1 MRLKGFIF
9 CFLLA
14 GFSASAQELNCNVQI
29 NSDKIQ
35 GSNKSVFTTLQK
47 AITEFM
53 NTRQWTNLDYE
64 VSERIDCN
72 MNIILNSADGE
83 NYKGEIVV
91 QSRRPVFNSSYNT
104 NLLNYRDVNFAFT
117 YREFDPLEFNPNN
130 INNSLTAVLAYYA
143 YLVIGFDMDSFSRLG
158 GTPYFQQAEN
168 IVSQA
173 QSTSWSGWKAFE
185 NDKNRYALI
194 SNITDEAFKK
204 FREYFYVY
212 HRLGLDQMSINPTNG
227 RASIAEGMDV
237 VRDAYRSRPNA
248 VLIVSFLDTKTDEI
262 INIFKQGTQEEKEKV
277 VEILSSV
284 NPAQANRYQQIFQ
297 K

>member
-1 MRLKGFIF
+1 MRLKGIIL

-14 GFSASAQELNCNVQI
+14 GFSLSAQELNCNVQI

-64 VSERIDCN
+64 VAERIDCN

-83 NYKGEIVV
+83 NYKGELVV
-91 QSRRPVFNSSYNT
+91 QSRRPVFNSSYYT
-104 NLLNYRDVNFAFT
+104 NLINYRDVNFAFT

-173 QSTSWSGWKAFE
+173 QSSDWSGWKAFE

-248 VLIVSFLDTKTDEI
+248 ILIVSFLDTKTDEI
-262 INIFKQGTQEEKEKV
+262 INIFKQATQEEKEKV

-284 NPAQANRYQQIFQ
+284 NPSQANRYQQIFQ

>member
-1 MRLKGFIF
+1 MRLKGFIC

-14 GFSASAQELNCNVQI
+14 GFSLSAQELNCNVQI

-64 VSERIDCN
+64 VAERIDCN

-83 NYKGEIVV
+83 NYKGELVV
-91 QSRRPVFNSSYNT
+91 QSRRPVFNSSYYT
-104 NLLNYRDVNFAFT
+104 NLLNYRDVNFAFS
-117 YREFDPLEFNPNN
+117 YREFDPLEFNSNN

-173 QSTSWSGWKAFE
+173 QSTDWSGWKAFE

-248 VLIVSFLDTKTDEI
+248 ILIVSFLDTKTDEI
-262 INIFKQGTQEEKEKV
+262 INIFKQATQEEKEKV

-284 NPAQANRYQQIFQ
+284 NPSQANRYQQIFQ